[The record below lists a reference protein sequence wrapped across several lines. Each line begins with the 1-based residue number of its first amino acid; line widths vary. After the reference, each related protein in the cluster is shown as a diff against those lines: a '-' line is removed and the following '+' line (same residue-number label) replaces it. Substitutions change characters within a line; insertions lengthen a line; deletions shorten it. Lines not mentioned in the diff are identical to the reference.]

1 MTAMNLALLLVLA
14 QTPTLV
20 DIRDPSPK
28 EHRVAGFVL
37 DVPLELRI
45 TAVGAEPWPD
55 RLREL
60 DEDEWQ
66 DDEQTTWPAAAWIL
80 NAKTRAVVWDLRA
93 AETLRES
100 NGLRRFSGTV
110 PLPAGVYEAHYASYA
125 EAAGNVGGLES
136 SNLGDIVRMA
146 RRVKV
151 GRPYVENGA
160 YREFALTIAGAG
172 RTISDDRLEEA
183 RAAFNATAIAVVR
196 ADPNGTERLGFEVTR
211 PTNVEVYAVG
221 ELGRDDNG
229 AFDYG
234 WIVNATT
241 RKRVWTMTY
250 DNTEPAGGASKNR
263 VVQEMLRLQPGR
275 YVAYFASDETH
286 GPEDWNQ
293 VPPTDPASWGLTL
306 KVADPSARA
315 TVKKYDYQP
324 VPEGQTIV
332 SMIGVG
338 DHQLRSE
345 GFTLKRPMD
354 VRIYA
359 LGEMSGDQMVDFG
372 WIVNATS
379 RKRVW
384 AMTADNTEPAGGA
397 DKNRVYDAVLRLTPG
412 NYLVSYRTD
421 DSHSYSDWNAAP
433 PPEQR
438 YWGVSV
444 FPASGRLNRNDVAK
458 YERTRPSGDVIAK
471 LAPLG
476 DDENARASFQ
486 LPATTRVQVY
496 ALGEG
501 RDGEMFD
508 YGWIEDANG
517 RTVWKMKFEDT
528 EPAGGAEKNRVFEG
542 IISLPAGSYVVHYAS
557 DGSHSYTS
565 FNDDPPDDP
574 VAWGITVFRTRN
586 R

>member
-14 QTPTLV
+14 QTPMLV
-20 DIRDPSPK
+20 DIRDLSPR
-28 EHRVAGFVL
+28 EHRVAGFML
-37 DVPLELRI
+37 DDPQELRI

-55 RLREL
+55 RLRERS
-60 DEDEWQ
+60 DDEWQ

-80 NAKTRAVVWDLRA
+80 NAKTRTVVWDLRA
-93 AETLRES
+93 AETRRES

-110 PLPAGVYEAHYASYA
+110 ALPAGVYEVHYASYA
-125 EAAGNVGGLES
+125 EVSVNFVGGENY
-136 SNLGDIVRMA
+136 NLGDIVRMT
-146 RRVKV
+146 RRAKT
-151 GRPYVENGA
+151 GGPYVENGA
-160 YREFALTIAGAG
+160 YKEFAMTIAGLG
-172 RTISDDRLEEA
+172 RQISDDRLDEA

-221 ELGRDDNG
+221 ELGRDDG
-229 AFDYG
+229 GSFDYG
-234 WIVNATT
+234 WIVNAAT
-241 RKRVWTMTY
+241 RKRIWTMTY

-263 VVQEMLRLQPGR
+263 VAHEMLRLQPGR

-286 GPEDWNQ
+286 GPDDWNQ

-306 KVADPSARA
+306 KVANPSARA

-359 LGEMSGDQMVDFG
+359 IGEKSGDQMVDYG
-372 WIVNATS
+372 WIVDATS

-384 AMTADNTEPAGGA
+384 TMTADNSEPAGGA
-397 DKNRVYDAVLRLTPG
+397 DKNRVYDAVVRLTPG
-412 NYLVSYRTD
+412 NYLVNYRTD
-421 DSHSYSDWNAAP
+421 DSHSYKDWNAAP

-476 DDENARASFQ
+476 DNENARASFE
-486 LPATTRVQVY
+486 LSATTRVQVY

-508 YGWIEDANG
+508 YGWIEDLNG
-517 RTVWKMKFEDT
+517 RTVWKMRFEDT

-542 IISLPAGSYVVHYAS
+542 TISLPAGSYVVHYAS

-574 VAWGITVFRTRN
+574 IAWGITVFRTRN